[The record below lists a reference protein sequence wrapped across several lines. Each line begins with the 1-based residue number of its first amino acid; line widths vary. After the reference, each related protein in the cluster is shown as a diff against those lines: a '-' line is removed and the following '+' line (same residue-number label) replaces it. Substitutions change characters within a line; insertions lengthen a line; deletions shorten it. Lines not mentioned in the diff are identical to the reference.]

1 MFWDQKETSPSCK
14 KITVKSNDLGGWFLD
29 ITDTKL
35 VKYSVYD
42 ESVKEHD
49 SWELNDHML
58 MIMSNVNWSAA
69 TLMLRET
76 LWWRHK
82 THSCGSQML
91 YTVYVNIIIYG
102 QYGVL
107 QDFKATHYI
116 LSIFKLQG
124 LKTVQIQSR
133 P

>member
-1 MFWDQKETSPSCK
+1 
-14 KITVKSNDLGGWFLD
+14 
-29 ITDTKL
+29 
-35 VKYSVYD
+35 
-42 ESVKEHD
+42 
-49 SWELNDHML
+49 ML

-76 LWWRHK
+76 LWWTHK

-91 YTVYVNIIIYG
+91 YTVNVNIIIYG

-107 QDFKATHYI
+107 QDFKATQ
-116 LSIFKLQG
+116 SIFKLPG

>member
-1 MFWDQKETSPSCK
+1 
-14 KITVKSNDLGGWFLD
+14 
-29 ITDTKL
+29 
-35 VKYSVYD
+35 
-42 ESVKEHD
+42 
-49 SWELNDHML
+49 ML

-76 LWWRHK
+76 RWWTHK

-91 YTVYVNIIIYG
+91 YTVNVNIIIYG

-107 QDFKATHYI
+107 QDFKATQ
-116 LSIFKLQG
+116 SIFKLPG